1 VPVTLIVEP
10 DPGGHRFQYVSHV
23 VGRAAQLGDVVL
35 LTSTG
40 ASSSAEFETYL
51 SDARIKVDE
60 RFENIYPPASDMVA
74 AIAEY
79 GQAGDVET
87 VFVMDADKSLKRWWR
102 DAPAALRRLPR
113 RPRVI
118 FLLTRYPA
126 RLSPFDRVGWM
137 HRVAKGTLALMA
149 MATGSLS
156 RIVSLSGRDDFGTGV
171 LVKLV
176 RDPAICTAHS
186 RDRAAI
192 RESLQLPLD
201 RQLVGIFGVISDRK
215 NVPLVAA
222 ALATCGAPGAQ
233 LLLAGLIEPDVAA
246 WLAAQPE
253 SSRERIRIFEGFLSN
268 DVLDLLVAASDV
280 VTIAQNNNGPSGIMG
295 KAVAAGVPVLSAGS
309 MVRAR
314 ELATLHAGI
323 NAELT
328 ERAIAAGLAELLT
341 DRWRAGRASGTAAV
355 AAASTAPTLP
365 ALPTAETFAA
375 TMFGVR

>member
-1 VPVTLIVEP
+1 
-10 DPGGHRFQYVSHV
+10 
-23 VGRAAQLGDVVL
+23 
-35 LTSTG
+35 
-40 ASSSAEFETYL
+40 
-51 SDARIKVDE
+51 
-60 RFENIYPPASDMVA
+60 
-74 AIAEY
+74 
-79 GQAGDVET
+79 
-87 VFVMDADKSLKRWWR
+87 
-102 DAPAALRRLPR
+102 
-113 RPRVI
+113 
-118 FLLTRYPA
+118 
-126 RLSPFDRVGWM
+126 M

-192 RESLQLPLD
+192 RESLELPLD
-201 RQLVGIFGVISDRK
+201 RRLVGIFGVISDRK

-222 ALATCGAPGAQ
+222 ALAACGAPDAQ
-233 LLLAGLIEPDVAA
+233 LLLAGLIEEDVAA

-253 SSRERIRIFEGFLSN
+253 SSRDRIRVFEGFLSN

-314 ELATLHAGI
+314 ELETLHAGI
-323 NAELT
+323 NTELT

-341 DRWRAGRASGTAAV
+341 ELLPTGTPQTATPQTATPP
-355 AAASTAPTLP
+355 AASPPIAPTLP